1 MIRTDRVADFPEPF
15 GRFEDDPAHFAERRL
30 PVCIDSAERDRLYV
44 VGQVEPDGEFD
55 HPADRLLPRDE
66 VLRPVMFVIGLE
78 QPVEPPDRVRVDA
91 VVRAGDQVAE
101 PEQLDRLRKAF
112 CAGFDREAVPGGFGS
127 SGLAG
132 KLGVAASEQE
142 SRVADRQGGTQEVLA
157 ADIVA
162 TVERKTFELPFGQA
176 PEPAEIH
183 A

>member
-1 MIRTDRVADFPEPF
+1 
-15 GRFEDDPAHFAERRL
+15 
-30 PVCIDSAERDRLYV
+30 
-44 VGQVEPDGEFD
+44 
-55 HPADRLLPRDE
+55 
-66 VLRPVMFVIGLE
+66 MFVIGLE

-162 TVERKTFELPFGQA
+162 TVERKRSSCRSARRRSPPKPCLSRKP
-176 PEPAEIH
+176 
-183 A
+183 